1 MTSDEDA
8 VGKMVL
14 NALVQDVVRGVAFL
28 HSHRVAHCDIKV
40 CEYKHGKF
48 SMLWPMRHWMLRY
61 ESLRSCM
68 NHLYDACHTQPA
80 NVLCAF
86 DRSGKA
92 RKFKPRYWH
101 EAQLKLTDFGV
112 SRVISQRL
120 PSDSAST
127 TATVSLDEFKNASG
141 IAGTQSYMSRE
152 LLTIV
157 EAIRTGVLNQEPD
170 VSAPMLFH
178 NDAFGLGCVVA
189 FICSGGQ
196 HPFQHALLT
205 NILSNILA
213 NRRHPLEKMAIVEPR
228 HVELV
233 DKLNNPDAD
242 QRWTV
247 QQAMQASRI
256 FDNMPGHSDDATI
269 LLDEVS
275 LRTKPKGSCREQLLS
290 PAVIAMCSSI
300 PTLMPKIDRK
310 VALLMDSDLT
320 PTLDEDS
327 CFAIVA
333 YSMDNGSQDV
343 TSNVFCALNKALRD
357 RKSHPEQFES
367 WKGFLYF
374 LLAALEHLPK
384 VNTTVSRG
392 GNSGLHQAV
401 VSSHYSLGRPIQWA
415 GFSSTSTRPI
425 NAKQFVRKDEG
436 VLFNIKVMS
445 GRNIVP
451 WSYFPR
457 EDEVLPVPNTRF
469 VVTREMYMDADGYA
483 NVDLAET
490 QGSLFTS

>member
-1 MTSDEDA
+1 M
-8 VGKMVL
+8 
-14 NALVQDVVRGVAFL
+14 R
-28 HSHRVAHCDIKV
+28 
-40 CEYKHGKF
+40 KH
-48 SMLWPMRHWMLRY
+48 L
-61 ESLRSCM
+61 
-68 NHLYDACHTQPA
+68 ACHTQPA

-92 RKFKPRYWH
+92 RKFKRRYWH

-120 PSDSAST
+120 PSGSADT
-127 TATVSLDEFKNASG
+127 TATVSLDEFKSAAG
-141 IAGTQSYMSRE
+141 ISGTQSYMSRE

-157 EAIRTGVLNQEPD
+157 EAIRTGELNQEPEI
-170 VSAPMLFH
+170 SAPLLLH

-196 HPFQHALLT
+196 HPFQHALLP
-205 NILSNILA
+205 NIPSNILA
-213 NRRHPLEKMAIVEPR
+213 NRQRRLDKMGIMEAR

-233 DKLNNPDAD
+233 DKFTNPDAVK
-242 QRWTV
+242 RWTV
-247 QQAMQASRI
+247 QQAMQLSRI

-269 LLDEVS
+269 LLDEIS
-275 LRTKPKGSCREQLLS
+275 LRTKPTGSCREQLLS
-290 PAVIAMCSSI
+290 PSLTAICSSI
-300 PTLMPKIDRK
+300 PTLMPKIDRM
-310 VALLMDSDLT
+310 VALLLDSDLN
-320 PTLDEDS
+320 PNLDEDS

-333 YSMDNGSQDV
+333 YSMDNGTQDHA
-343 TSNVFCALNKALRD
+343 NNLFFALNKALRD
-357 RKSHPEQFES
+357 RKTHPENFES

-374 LLAALEHLPK
+374 LIAALEQLPK
-384 VNTTVSRG
+384 VNTTVYRG

-415 GFSSTSTRPI
+415 GFSSTSTRSV
-425 NAKQFVRKDEG
+425 NAKQFIKKDEG

-445 GRNIVP
+445 GRDIGP
-451 WSYFPR
+451 WSFFPR
-457 EDEVLPVPNTRF
+457 EDEVLLVPNTRF
-469 VVTREMYMDADGYA
+469 VVTRELYVDTDGYA